1 MFLCVPRGSPLSLS
15 CALTTLSR
23 ASLAPQSQPS
33 TLITKPVLSRLEP
46 KVLNVRLSG
55 LLLLFQTSASYRLS
69 DSEVPSLLSS

>member
-33 TLITKPVLSRLEP
+33 TLITKPVLSHLEP

-55 LLLLFQTSASYRLS
+55 LLLCFQTSASHRLS